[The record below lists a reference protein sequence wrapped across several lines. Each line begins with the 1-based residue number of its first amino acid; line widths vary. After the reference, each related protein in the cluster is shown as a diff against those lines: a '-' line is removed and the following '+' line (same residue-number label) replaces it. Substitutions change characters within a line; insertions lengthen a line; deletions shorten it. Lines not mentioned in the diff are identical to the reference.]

1 MSATAVILAAGLGT
15 RMKSAR
21 PKALHPL
28 AGRPILSHLIAT
40 CETVFSRLIIVIGP
54 EMEALAD
61 LAAPHQAVIQQER
74 RGTGHAALM
83 AAPAFGEGE
92 VAVLYAD
99 NPLIESATLARLLA
113 RRSQGDAALALLA
126 MRPADPGQYG
136 RVITAAG
143 YVRRIVEWAD
153 ATQAERAEPLCN
165 AGVFAAAADDLRRW
179 LESLT
184 PNNAKDEFYL
194 TDIVARA
201 VAEGQRVAAIE
212 APETE
217 CRGINSRAELAGAE
231 ATIQARLRVAALAAG
246 VTMVAPET
254 VFLAADTEL
263 APDVTL
269 GPNVVFGPGVRVA
282 AGAEIRAF
290 SHLEGCTVGEDAII
304 GPFARLRPGTVIA
317 TRAHVG
323 NFVEL
328 KAVHLGPG
336 AKANHLT
343 YLGDAEIGAGANIG
357 AGTITCN
364 YDGTNKHRTVIGEG
378 AFIGSDTALVAP
390 VTVGAGAIT
399 AAGSVITDDVAPDA
413 LAIARGRQVNK
424 PGRARQLRDQGRGRK
439 QNAQKQNGERG

>member
-28 AGRPILSHLIAT
+28 AGRPLLSHLIAT
-40 CETVFSRLIIVIGP
+40 CETVFARLIVVIGP
-54 EMEALAD
+54 EMETLAR
-61 LAAPHQAVIQQER
+61 LAAPHQVVIQHER

-83 AAPAFGEGE
+83 AAPHFGDGE

-99 NPLIESATLARLLA
+99 NPLIESATLANLLA
-113 RRSQGDAALALLA
+113 RRREGDAALALLA

-143 YVRRIVEWAD
+143 SVRRIVEWAD
-153 ATQAERAEPLCN
+153 ATAAERAEPLCN
-165 AGVFAAAADDLRRW
+165 AGVFAASADDLRRW
-179 LESLT
+179 LQSLA
-184 PNNAKDEFYL
+184 PDNAKGEFYL
-194 TDIVARA
+194 TDIVTHA
-201 VAEGQRVAAIE
+201 VAESRRVAAVE
-212 APETE
+212 APEAE
-217 CRGINSRAELAGAE
+217 CRGINSRAELARAE
-231 ATIQARLRVAALAAG
+231 ATLQARLRAAAMAAG

-269 GPNVVFGPGVRVA
+269 GPNIVFGPGVRIA
-282 AGAEIRAF
+282 QGAEIRAF
-290 SHLEGCTVGEDAII
+290 CHLEGCTVGEDAII

-317 TRAHVG
+317 ARAHVG

-328 KAVHLGPG
+328 KATHLGPG

-364 YDGTNKHRTVIGEG
+364 YDGVSKYRTVIGAG

-390 VTVGAGAIT
+390 VSVGAGAIT
-399 AAGSVITDDVAPDA
+399 AAGSVITDDVAPGA
-413 LAIARGRQVNK
+413 LAIARGRQVEK
-424 PGRARQLRDQGRGRK
+424 PGRARELRGRG
-439 QNAQKQNGERG
+439 QKPKEQG

>member
-28 AGRPILSHLIAT
+28 AGRPMLAHLIAT
-40 CETVFSRLIIVIGP
+40 CETVFSRVIVVIGP
-54 EMEALAD
+54 EMEALAR
-61 LAAPHQAVIQQER
+61 LAAPHKVVIQEER

-83 AAPAFGEGE
+83 AAPVFGEGE

-99 NPLIESATLARLLA
+99 NPLIEGATLARLLA
-113 RRSQGDAALALLA
+113 RRRAGDAALALLA
-126 MRPADPGQYG
+126 MRPADPGHYG
-136 RVITAAG
+136 RVITADG
-143 YVRRIVEWAD
+143 YVQKIVEWAD
-153 ATQAERAEPLCN
+153 ANEAERAETLCN
-165 AGVFAAAADDLRRW
+165 AGVFAADAGDLRRW
-179 LESLT
+179 LETLT
-184 PNNAKDEFYL
+184 PDNAKGELYL
-194 TDIVARA
+194 TDIVGRA
-201 VAEGQRVAAIE
+201 VAEGAAVAAIE
-212 APETE
+212 APEAE
-217 CRGINSRAELAGAE
+217 CRGINSRAELASAE
-231 ATIQARLRVAALAAG
+231 ATLQARLRAAAMAAG

-290 SHLEGCTVGEDAII
+290 SHLEGCTVGEEAII

-317 TRAHVG
+317 AGAHVG

-328 KAVHLGPG
+328 KAAHLGPG

-364 YDGTNKHRTVIGEG
+364 YDGTNKYRTVIGAG

-390 VTVGAGAIT
+390 VSVGAGAIT
-399 AAGSVITDDVAPDA
+399 AAGSVITEDVAPEA
-413 LAIARGRQVNK
+413 LAIARGRQVTK
-424 PGRARQLRDQGRGRK
+424 PGRARQLRERAQ
-439 QNAQKQNGERG
+439 AQKRSKEQG